1 MLLRCRLLR
10 SRPAARVDRSVLLL
24 ATAAAF
30 TSYHTLPITSC
41 ASRRARWVVVAVV
54 KGVGAAQLR
63 PRRRLRL
70 SVWHRAMRLWMP
82 QGGRRR
88 RESQI
93 GVDPSH
99 PPLTPT
105 ACNHCLLA
113 TLSCTLSCTLI
124 LSQTCPTD
132 FSELQG
138 LTGCS
143 GMSESGLCEGD
154 TFCGDGV
161 FECCAQQTSEDFGS
175 VRRAPRVEALTLAT
189 T

>member
-88 RESQI
+88 RESQALTPRTH
-93 GVDPSH
+93 PSH
-99 PPLTPT
+99 PPLATT
-105 ACNHCLLA
+105 ACLQPSRAPSRAPSSSPRPARPTSASSRGSQDAPACQSPASAKA
-113 TLSCTLSCTLI
+113 TRFAEMASSSAALSRRPKTL
-124 LSQTCPTD
+124 
-132 FSELQG
+132 EA
-138 LTGCS
+138 
-143 GMSESGLCEGD
+143 
-154 TFCGDGV
+154 CG
-161 FECCAQQTSEDFGS
+161 
-175 VRRAPRVEALTLAT
+175 VRRGSKP
-189 T
+189 

>member
-1 MLLRCRLLR
+1 MAFPLPL
-10 SRPAARVDRSVLLL
+10 SPAARPHSL
-24 ATAAAF
+24 T
-30 TSYHTLPITSC
+30 
-41 ASRRARWVVVAVV
+41 
-54 KGVGAAQLR
+54 
-63 PRRRLRL
+63 LRL
-70 SVWHRAMRLWMP
+70 TTF
-82 QGGRRR
+82 
-88 RESQI
+88 
-93 GVDPSH
+93 
-99 PPLTPT
+99 PPL
-105 ACNHCLLA
+105 CSLLPPSCTLSR